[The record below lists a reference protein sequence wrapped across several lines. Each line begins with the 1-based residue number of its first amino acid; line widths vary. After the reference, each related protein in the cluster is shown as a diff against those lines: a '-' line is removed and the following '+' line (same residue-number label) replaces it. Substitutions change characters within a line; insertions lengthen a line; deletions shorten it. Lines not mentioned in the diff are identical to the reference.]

1 MSLLGLVQAATVPSE
16 AIGAPVLEGVDSL
29 GGLFTIVTNA
39 IIIVGLGLVLV
50 FLALG
55 FIKFITS
62 QGDKVA
68 TEQAQKWVTY
78 AIIGGVGLFA
88 VFAVKTLI
96 LRIMGVKDDP
106 LGGST
111 LPTP

>member
-1 MSLLGLVQAATVPSE
+1 MCSSMFVTKVYAIQSSIVNPLPRIAYLSSLLTW
-16 AIGAPVLEGVDSL
+16 I
-29 GGLFTIVTNA
+29 TNA
-39 IIIVGLGLVLV
+39 VIIVGLGLVLV

-78 AIIGGVGLFA
+78 AVLGGVGLFA
-88 VFAVKTLI
+88 VYAIKAILLAVL
-96 LRIMGVKDDP
+96 GVKDP
-106 LGGST
+106 LKDY
-111 LPTP
+111 

>member
-1 MSLLGLVQAATVPSE
+1 MIKAVLIQKVFAEVSFDDPDVYGGGIFQ
-16 AIGAPVLEGVDSL
+16 GAELDKVFEISAN
-29 GGLFTIVTNA
+29 IV
-39 IIIVGLGLVLV
+39 IWVGLGLVLV

-78 AIIGGVGLFA
+78 AVIGGVGLLL
-88 VFAVKTLI
+88 VFSIKSVLLKLV
-96 LRIMGVKDDP
+96 RP
-106 LGGST
+106 ST
-111 LPTP
+111 